1 MLLPILRAA
10 THTVRDTHAIGSV
23 ADDNLGMFGITEMAM
38 KNADAPLPGAPHH
51 RNSKQGEEPRSLRG
65 RISGSKGPLSEPT
78 RVAPP
83 WWPEPLLMPLFR
95 HWRV

>member
-38 KNADAPLPGAPHH
+38 KIADAPQPGAPHH
-51 RNSKQGEEPRSLRG
+51 LLAAARRR
-65 RISGSKGPLSEPT
+65 PL
-78 RVAPP
+78 VCC
-83 WWPEPLLMPLFR
+83 L
-95 HWRV
+95 

>member
-38 KNADAPLPGAPHH
+38 KIAGAPLPGAPHL
-51 RNSKQGEEPRSLRG
+51 RNSKQGKNLTQ
-65 RISGSKGPLSEPT
+65 KPT
-78 RVAPP
+78 
-83 WWPEPLLMPLFR
+83 WPDQQEQRAAF
-95 HWRV
+95 